1 MSDLVICVETFVRD
15 GVPPGICT
23 LVDEILCGEIALRGV
38 SPERQA
44 IKDVHTQTC
53 STASRCRA
61 SVVRKNI
68 VLLTLAR
75 ALSLCSTFCVNEC
88 KKRRALRH
96 TRNCSLRASHNKEGS
111 IPRSLAAFWIFK
123 PCSSVPAKKCTGP
136 FGSEMRAKRAKISAM
151 TREYR

>member
-38 SPERQA
+38 SPEPA
-44 IKDVHTQTC
+44 TKDVHTQTY

-88 KKRRALRH
+88 KKKRALDTHETARLEH
-96 TRNCSLRASHNKEGS
+96 HIIEKALFRG
-111 IPRSLAAFWIFK
+111 PWQ
-123 PCSSVPAKKCTGP
+123 P
-136 FGSEMRAKRAKISAM
+136 FGFSSHVRPFPPKSAPDHLVPRCARSERR
-151 TREYR
+151 YQQ